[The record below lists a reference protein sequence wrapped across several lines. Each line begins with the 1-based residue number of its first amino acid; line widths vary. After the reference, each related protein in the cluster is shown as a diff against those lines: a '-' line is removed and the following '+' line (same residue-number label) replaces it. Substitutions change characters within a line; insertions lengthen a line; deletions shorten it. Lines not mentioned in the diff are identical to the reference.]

1 MPSHRGRGQTHI
13 VSIKALGRH
22 VISVVVCYATQLNEI
37 QTKVAAIEF
46 KIPKQYCGGWPFLRL
61 RCQLAR
67 AKCWS
72 LPSTLVTRQTLIEV
86 GQLVSILSP
95 LRTMCVTNASQS
107 SKLNLIHQNDQLLLR
122 DCGYRNDLDLHSTII
137 RWVAK
142 STGEAKWPPAPVQF
156 GHWPSHGSEI
166 FCSSSRRVRGV

>member
-1 MPSHRGRGQTHI
+1 MLSQSLSVMQHSWTKFKRKLLPSNSKSQN
-13 VSIKALGRH
+13 SI
-22 VISVVVCYATQLNEI
+22 VVVDLFCVSA
-37 QTKVAAIEF
+37 
-46 KIPKQYCGGWPFLRL
+46 G